1 MCSYHECSAV
11 TPNCEKKESSVL
23 KKFSFNKVL
32 TRTLT
37 FKLVL
42 PAYKSTCHR
51 YSLSYKTVELNS
63 VSGSFET
70 VILLCKEYHVILINN
85 NLLQQFLG
93 AFLTNVVY
101 FPFKNTCSLKSA
113 VVLFVIAELA
123 HTHTCSMT

>member
-11 TPNCEKKESSVL
+11 TPNCEKRKSVL

-70 VILLCKEYHVILINN
+70 VILQYKEYHVTLINN
-85 NLLQQFLG
+85 CSNFWVLFLQMQSIFLLRIHAPERL
-93 AFLTNVVY
+93 L
-101 FPFKNTCSLKSA
+101 
-113 VVLFVIAELA
+113 VVLFIIAELA
-123 HTHTCSMT
+123 HTPTCSMT

>member
-11 TPNCEKKESSVL
+11 TPNCEKRKSVL

-70 VILLCKEYHVILINN
+70 VILQCKEYHVTLINN
-85 NLLQQFLG
+85 CSNFWVLFLQMQSISLLRIHAPERL
-93 AFLTNVVY
+93 L
-101 FPFKNTCSLKSA
+101 
-113 VVLFVIAELA
+113 VVLFIIAELA
-123 HTHTCSMT
+123 HTPTCSMT

>member
-11 TPNCEKKESSVL
+11 TPNCEKRKSVL

-70 VILLCKEYHVILINN
+70 VIRSAFTVC
-85 NLLQQFLG
+85 QQTSWT
-93 AFLTNVVY
+93 ACQMHDYYCN
-101 FPFKNTCSLKSA
+101 
-113 VVLFVIAELA
+113 
-123 HTHTCSMT
+123 